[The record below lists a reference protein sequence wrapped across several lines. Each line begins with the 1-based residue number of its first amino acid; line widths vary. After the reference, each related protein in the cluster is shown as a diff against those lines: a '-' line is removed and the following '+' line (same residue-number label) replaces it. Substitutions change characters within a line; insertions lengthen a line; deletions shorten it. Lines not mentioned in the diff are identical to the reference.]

1 MTAPL
6 VLDPLAELILPR
18 LERVRKAGRG
28 FTARCPA
35 HADKTASLSLALGDK
50 GQALLHCFAGCAVA
64 DVLASLGLELSDL
77 YPRRPQDSGP
87 MARAERRE
95 VWHAANT
102 RAAARVLAQEAR
114 VVEIAARALESG
126 QLLPAPDLARLVE
139 ARARIE
145 GAAHALGQ
153 SA

>member
-50 GQALLHCFAGCAVA
+50 GQALLHCVAGCAVA
-64 DVLASLGLELSDL
+64 DVLASLGLELADL
-77 YPRRPQDSGP
+77 YPRRPHDSGP

-95 VWHAANT
+95 AWHAANT

-126 QLLPAPDLARLVE
+126 HLARLVE

-145 GAAHALGQ
+145 GAAHALGH